1 MVKIRYEFWLLEW
14 GPTYSLEYVFKTVR
28 TLSWRKNE
36 TYICQA
42 GTGPWAA
49 GGRRELSCDRVI
61 ADTDGPGTGERRGG
75 SKTEDAKAPRCLARH
90 HSQILDTNM

>member
-36 TYICQA
+36 TYIVKLVPDRGLQ
-42 GTGPWAA
+42 AA
-49 GGRRELSCDRVI
+49 GGSFRVI
-61 ADTDGPGTGERRGG
+61 A
-75 SKTEDAKAPRCLARH
+75 
-90 HSQILDTNM
+90 